1 MFHPIL
7 TLIYGV
13 VIGFGIGMAVYRNN
27 AKKFKKI
34 EEALREKGRGISDII
49 K

>member
-27 AKKFKKI
+27 AKKFKEI
-34 EEALREKGRGISDII
+34 EDALRKKGQAISDII
-49 K
+49 R